1 MQLDAPSS
9 IIFALLAAG
18 LNVAEAGGPSSAG
31 KLETLKLFH
40 YVDQKETV
48 TSQFARFRSDFVFCK
63 SHLQIDDTSAR
74 SVFP

>member
-1 MQLDAPSS
+1 MQLDATSS

-48 TSQFARFRSDFVFCK
+48 TS
-63 SHLQIDDTSAR
+63 
-74 SVFP
+74 